1 MDIQAVIKAK
11 GFTQNQVADALGTSK
26 SSFSQIVHNDN
37 TSLKMLKRIAEV
49 IGCQVWDFFRDE
61 MEPTPSTEFTCPH
74 CGKPIHVVLS
84 MGADE

>member
-11 GFTQNQVADALGTSK
+11 GYTQNQVAEALGTSK

-61 MEPTPSTEFTCPH
+61 MEPSPTAGLVCPH
-74 CGKPIHVVLS
+74 CGKPIRVEVK
-84 MGADE
+84 GD

>member
-1 MDIQAVIKAK
+1 MDIQAIIKAK
-11 GFTQNQVADALGTSK
+11 GFTQNQVAEALGTSK

-61 MEPTPSTEFTCPH
+61 MEATPTTGPVCPH
-74 CGKPIHVVLS
+74 CGKAINIKLEK
-84 MGADE
+84 GGEE